1 MTTAPLGPDRPTRVA
16 VVQPSLAAYRVPVY
30 RELARRP
37 NVDLHVYYGT
47 TPGMTNAAPDGF
59 DAAPAPLKR
68 VRVAGHPLNWH
79 AAHLTASRGADV
91 MFVTWDVHYAPSLL
105 PGLALAR
112 RRGCGT
118 VLWGHGYGGGEGPGR
133 RRLRN
138 ALGRR
143 ADVLQVYGER
153 PRQWL
158 IDDGFDPGRV
168 VAAPNTVDAS
178 PMRDAA
184 ERLRNDPARLDAAR
198 RELKLDRPTLL
209 HVARHRADRR
219 VDLLIEAAA
228 TLTPTFPTLR
238 LALIGR
244 GQDDADLMALA
255 DRLGVR
261 DRVSTPGPV
270 YDEDALAPYYLL
282 SRALV
287 FPDKIGLSLH
297 HALAYGLP
305 VVTHGDARHHAPEF
319 EALDEDVNGLTFA
332 RGDVGDL
339 ARVLGRLL
347 GDDALRHRLGE
358 GARRTMAE
366 RFSLSNMVDG
376 FVASVRAADRVRRP

>member
-1 MTTAPLGPDRPTRVA
+1 MTPLGPERPTRVA
-16 VVQPSLAAYRVPVY
+16 IVQPSLAAYRVPVY

-37 NVDLHVYYGT
+37 NVGLRVFYGT
-47 TPGMTNAAPDGF
+47 TPGMTNALPDGF
-59 DAAPAPLKR
+59 DATPAPLRR
-68 VRVAGHPLNWH
+68 VGVAGHPLNWH
-79 AAHLTASRGADV
+79 GAHLSASRDADV
-91 MFVTWDVHYAPSLL
+91 IFMTWDVHYAPSLL

-118 VLWGHGYGGGEGPGR
+118 VLWGHGYGGGEGPKR

-143 ADVLQVYGER
+143 ADVVQVYGER
-153 PRQWL
+153 PRRWL
-158 IDDGFDPGRV
+158 IDDGFDPDRV
-168 VAAPNTVDAS
+168 VAAPNTIDAT

-198 RELKLDRPTLL
+198 RELKLDAPTLL

-219 VDLLIEAAA
+219 VDLLIEAVA
-228 TLTPTFPTLR
+228 TLAPRFPTLR
-238 LALIGR
+238 LALVGR

-255 DRLGVR
+255 SRLGVR
-261 DRVSTPGPV
+261 DRISAPGPV
-270 YDEDALAPYYLL
+270 YDEDRLAPYYLL
-282 SRALV
+282 SAALV

-319 EALDEDVNGLTFA
+319 EALEEDVNGLTFR
-332 RGDVGDL
+332 RGDADDL

-347 GDDALRHRLGE
+347 GDDALRRRLGD
-358 GARRTMAE
+358 GARRTMAR
-366 RFSLSNMVDG
+366 RFSLANMVDG
-376 FVASVRAADRVRRP
+376 FVRSARAARAAVRTP